1 MALNSNQNGE
11 ILEQVKDFSVER
23 FGDKLV
29 SVILYGSYARG
40 DYEED
45 SDIDI
50 MILVDMDAITLS
62 RYQTEFSHFG
72 TGVDLRYDVLTSFFL
87 QDKNTFDSWKN
98 ILPFYQNVIAEGVSA
113 YG

>member
-1 MALNSNQNGE
+1 MALNTNQVDE
-11 ILEQVKDFSVER
+11 ILEQVKNFSVGR

-50 MILVDMDAITLS
+50 MILVDMDASALS

-72 TGVDLRYDVLTSFFL
+72 TGVDLNYDVLTSFLL
-87 QDKNTFDSWKN
+87 QDKNTFESWKHV
-98 ILPFYQNVIAEGVSA
+98 LPFYRNVIAEGVTA

>member
-1 MALNSNQNGE
+1 MALNSNQVDE
-11 ILEQVKDFSVER
+11 ILEKVRNFSVER

-50 MILVDMDAITLS
+50 MILVDMNATSLS

-72 TGVDLRYDVLTSFFL
+72 SGVDLQYDVLTSFFL
-87 QDKNTFDSWKN
+87 QDKNTFESWKN
-98 ILPFYQNVIAEGVSA
+98 ILPFYQNVIAEGVTA